1 LISNKILNFR
11 YKLERTNERIKITI
25 SGEVSNFDNPE
36 ALGIILSLS
45 LSLFYNDISLPIS
58 IGAMRL
64 SDLGFKHVL
73 SLS

>member
-1 LISNKILNFR
+1 
-11 YKLERTNERIKITI
+11 
-25 SGEVSNFDNPE
+25 
-36 ALGIILSLS
+36 LGIILFS

>member
-36 ALGIILSLS
+36 ALRII

-64 SDLGFKHVL
+64 SDLGFKHLL

>member
-1 LISNKILNFR
+1 LISNKILSIR
-11 YKLERTNERIKITI
+11 YNLERTNERIKITI

-45 LSLFYNDISLPIS
+45 LFYNDISLPIS
-58 IGAMRL
+58 IGAMKL
-64 SDLGFKHVL
+64 SDLDFKHVL

>member
-1 LISNKILNFR
+1 LISNKILSIR

-36 ALGIILSLS
+36 ALGIILFS

>member
-36 ALGIILSLS
+36 ALGIILSL
-45 LSLFYNDISLPIS
+45 FYNDISLPIS

-64 SDLGFKHVL
+64 SDLGFKHLL

>member
-36 ALGIILSLS
+36 ALRII

-58 IGAMRL
+58 IEAMRL
-64 SDLGFKHVL
+64 SDLDFKHVL

>member
-36 ALGIILSLS
+36 ALRII

-64 SDLGFKHVL
+64 SDLDFKHVL

>member
-1 LISNKILNFR
+1 LISNKILSIR

-36 ALGIILSLS
+36 SSS